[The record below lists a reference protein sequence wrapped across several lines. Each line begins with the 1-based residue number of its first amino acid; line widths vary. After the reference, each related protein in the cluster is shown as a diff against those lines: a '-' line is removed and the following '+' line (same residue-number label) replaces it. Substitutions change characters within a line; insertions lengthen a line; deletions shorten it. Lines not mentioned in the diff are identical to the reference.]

1 MSPRGGKRLEVTV
14 RAKVIKAAS
23 ERDVPETEIV
33 LVKRFSVAPRFF
45 VFNYV
50 ARELLLRS
58 LVARQTTGDRRQLEK
73 GDSPGS

>member
-1 MSPRGGKRLEVTV
+1 MEAAGV

-33 LVKRFSVAPRFF
+33 LVKRFSVVPRFF

-50 ARELLLRS
+50 VLPRS

-73 GDSPGS
+73 GDSLGS